1 MLTTFIDLKMK
12 VISVNRGEARLVKW
26 RGKNVRTGIFKYP
39 VDGAIFLGTEDVVD
53 DAVVDRK
60 YHGGVDM
67 AVYAYSA
74 DHYPFWKQRFPN
86 SDWSLGMFGENLT
99 IEGLD
104 ESKMHIGSL
113 YQLGEAQVQVCQ
125 PRQPCFKLGIRF
137 GTQKVLKPF
146 INSPY
151 SGIYFRVTQPGSVK
165 VGDEMKL
172 LTDEPKSPTVA
183 EVFSFMYHRTEKDK
197 AKVEDTVNCAFLPQ
211 GVRNTIR
218 ELQLDQ

>member
-1 MLTTFIDLKMK
+1 MK
-12 VISVNRGEARLVKW
+12 VISANRGEAQLVKW
-26 RGKNVRTGIFKYP
+26 RGKSVKTGIFKHP
-39 VDGAIFLGTEDVVD
+39 VAEAIFLGTEDVVN

-74 DHYPFWKQRFPN
+74 DHYPFWKERFPN

-99 IEGLD
+99 IEGLE
-104 ESKMHIGSL
+104 ESKMRIGSL

-151 SGIYFRVTQPGSVK
+151 SGIYFRVLQTGSVK
-165 VGDEMKL
+165 VGDELNL
-172 LTDEPKSPTVA
+172 LADESESPTVA
-183 EVFSFMYHRTEKDK
+183 EVFKFMYHRSEKDN
-197 AKVEDTVNCAFLPQ
+197 AKVEKSINCAFLPQ
-211 GVRNTIR
+211 GVRDTIR
-218 ELQLDQ
+218 KIQFGQ

>member
-1 MLTTFIDLKMK
+1 M
-12 VISVNRGEARLVKW
+12 VKW
-26 RGKNVRTGIFKYP
+26 RGKSVKTGIFKYP
-39 VDGAIFLGTEDVVD
+39 VAEAIFLGTEDVVN

-74 DHYPFWKQRFPN
+74 DHYPFWKERFPN

-104 ESKMHIGSL
+104 ESKMRIGSL

-146 INSPY
+146 INTPY
-151 SGIYFRVTQPGSVK
+151 SGIYFRVIQTGSVK
-165 VGDEMKL
+165 VGDELKL
-172 LTDEPKSPTVA
+172 LTDEQKSPTIA
-183 EVFSFMYHRTEKDK
+183 EVFALMYHRSAKD
-197 AKVEDTVNCAFLPQ
+197 AAEVENAINCRFLPQ
-211 GVRNTIR
+211 GVRDTIR
-218 ELQLDQ
+218 ELQFGQ